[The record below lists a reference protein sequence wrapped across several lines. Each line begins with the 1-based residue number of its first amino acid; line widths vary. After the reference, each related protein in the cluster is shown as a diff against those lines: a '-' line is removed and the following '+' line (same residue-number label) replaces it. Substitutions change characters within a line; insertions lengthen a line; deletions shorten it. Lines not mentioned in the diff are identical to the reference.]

1 MFTFVNR
8 TKGIVRL
15 FSDPLDMLA
24 QKDKWGSEAVSYFL
38 FYSEIAKSSD
48 RLIFILFSCA
58 GLPVTKNR
66 IKEIVP
72 QFI

>member
-1 MFTFVNR
+1 
-8 TKGIVRL
+8 
-15 FSDPLDMLA
+15 MLA

-38 FYSEIAKSSD
+38 FYSKIAKSSD
-48 RLIFILFSCA
+48 RLIFI
-58 GLPVTKNR
+58 GLLVTKNS

>member
-1 MFTFVNR
+1 
-8 TKGIVRL
+8 
-15 FSDPLDMLA
+15 MLA

-38 FYSEIAKSSD
+38 FYSKIAKSSD
-48 RLIFILFSCA
+48 RLIFIILSCA
-58 GLPVTKNR
+58 GLLVTKKR